1 MAVLIKE
8 TSTEKPKLM
17 TVHKYKDEDTQ
28 VEKIVYASINI
39 NVNELEDGTYEWDRL
54 ELPDYALDNIYNAD
68 EETKYGVLIA
78 HIVTSYYNNHDM
90 TAIMSNY
97 LLEPDNEKY
106 KERFTNMQ
114 QLRRLAKDT
123 VKQIIAEKL
132 F

>member
-8 TSTEKPKLM
+8 TSTEKPNLM
-17 TVHKYKDEDTQ
+17 TVHKYKDEETQ
-28 VEKIVYASINI
+28 IEKIVYASINM
-39 NVNELEDGTYEWDRL
+39 NVNELKDGTYEWDRL
-54 ELPDYALDNIYNAD
+54 ELPDYALDNIYNAN
-68 EETKYGVLIA
+68 EETKYGVLVA
-78 HIVTSYYNNHDM
+78 HIITAYYNNHDM

-106 KERFTNMQ
+106 KEKFIKMQ